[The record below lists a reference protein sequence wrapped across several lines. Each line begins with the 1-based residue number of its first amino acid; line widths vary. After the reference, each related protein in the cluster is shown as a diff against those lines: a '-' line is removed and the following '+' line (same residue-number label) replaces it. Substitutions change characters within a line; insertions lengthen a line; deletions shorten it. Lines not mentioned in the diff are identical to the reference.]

1 MLEIAKGI
9 FLFFGVP
16 LLMFIGAQWDPFW
29 SLNEDGEPNRL
40 GMFFVLVPYWILLF
54 FWWKY
59 REKSREYAGDI
70 GILTSPLFSD
80 DERELVNK
88 WILDKK
94 KNPYYK
100 DEYNQNDI
108 KKGETIHVILEV
120 SDSREM
126 NLTRYQRVIITAN

>member
-1 MLEIAKGI
+1 MLEIAEGI

-80 DERELVNK
+80 DEKELVR
-88 WILDKK
+88 KK
-94 KNPYYK
+94 YTP
-100 DEYNQNDI
+100 
-108 KKGETIHVILEV
+108 
-120 SDSREM
+120 
-126 NLTRYQRVIITAN
+126 ITAETDWSSNQKGVTELFKDNPGLSEEMARRKVNNSKRNGNKISE